1 MPVVTALRE
10 RPRGRVEI
18 DLDGASWR
26 LVPADAVVRAG
37 LSVGRALDRETA
49 RALGR
54 ELRRSEALGVA
65 LRALRYGDYSRSR
78 LEARLASRG
87 ARPDTRDDALRTLEQ
102 AGLVDD
108 ARVAG
113 NRAQTLAGRGYG
125 DAAIRLS
132 LESDG
137 LDQELVEEAVAGL
150 EPELERARRLL
161 AARGGGAKVAPAARS
176 QGFRRGDARG
186 SGRIC
191 GRALIALRSKPRFIR
206 HFTCKLRFSEQSLTD
221 MTTVL
226 TMTLSTPRR
235 RRTTAT

>member
-1 MPVVTALRE
+1 LRE

-18 DLDGASWR
+18 DLDGTSWR

-37 LSVGRALDRETA
+37 LSVGRTLDRETA

-54 ELRRSEALGVA
+54 ELRRSAALSVA

-87 ARPDTRDDALRTLEQ
+87 ARPDTRDDALQTLEQ

-108 ARVAG
+108 ARVAA

-125 DAAIRLS
+125 DAAIRFS
-132 LESDG
+132 LEGDG
-137 LDQELVEEAVAGL
+137 LAAEVVDEALDAL

-161 AARGGGAKVAPAARS
+161 GTRGGGAKAVRRLAAK
-176 QGFRRGDARG
+176 GFDAG
-186 SGRIC
+186 
-191 GRALIALRSKPRFIR
+191 
-206 HFTCKLRFSEQSLTD
+206 
-221 MTTVL
+221 
-226 TMTLSTPRR
+226 TLEDLGGF
-235 RRTTAT
+235 ADEA